1 MTSLK
6 GISVHLLAKKFN
18 FFKKHFNERNMRL
31 IIVNQLL
38 LLQVCQGLTVFDPQ
52 NMEHMEQFLKSHTPQ
67 RNDFLNF
74 INPGKPS

>member
-1 MTSLK
+1 
-6 GISVHLLAKKFN
+6 
-18 FFKKHFNERNMRL
+18 MRL

-38 LLQVCQGLTVFDPQ
+38 LLQVCKGLTVFDPQ